1 MFVPRCL
8 TSSQFLTKN
17 VMRSSRFWGL
27 LCLLVWS
34 LFPGMAAAQETAT
47 ISSIELQRIGKQLN
61 VLLYFD
67 SLPIYEIHDN
77 LEQQVLL
84 FKFKNTRLQLPE
96 AREEHLYNDPILEG
110 IRFIEENEEIWAQ
123 FKARSPELT
132 YNIGKNARPGVLRV
146 ELREKI
152 EIETLEPPPV
162 PPNLELKA
170 VRFGNHPPDFSRAT
184 FHFVHSK
191 EPRMFFWQ
199 DKEQKVTT
207 IRFSDTHPAANLEIP
222 EYEDNRIRFSKIETD
237 ANQTFI
243 TIESTTGALEIKDMY
258 LLDPPRWVIDFFG
271 EPRIET
277 LEEEVAATE
286 TKEMTEAEKEK
297 AKEAEKQARK
307 ERNARIRRKKAIKE
321 NYNFAEDAFREG
333 LDENAISLFQ
343 ETYKLGKSGQA
354 EFEDE
359 MHPLSIQ
366 ALFRKADTIYKMLKN
381 SNATNYHAAIDAY
394 RTAIRIANE
403 HNLESDLLPHAHLQI
418 GQSYRNMQFFDD
430 ANQTFDDLQKN
441 FPNTLEAAEANFWR
455 AVGHVDRR
463 DWQGAIHSFREYLRA
478 GASPKHLA
486 AAHYK
491 MSEAYYHL
499 KQFTKAREGFE
510 RARTIDLQYTEND
523 PTLLFHMGETYYESA
538 DLATAREVF
547 NVLLEK
553 YPNADF
559 SKLVALRL
567 GDFLREEGK
576 EEEALE
582 IYQQATTSFK
592 PEIALL
598 GQMRIANIYSQRPY
612 SNDYQ
617 KALEVYDRISNL
629 TTDASLQEEALLRKG
644 LTLTLFGRYQEA
656 IQALEEFTQKY
667 PNNSYVQR
675 GIIQENIDENLKG
688 LLDQY
693 YQQQD
698 YLGLVGVYKDYKSKY
713 LSQFRFDTTLFQV
726 GDAYQKLGLFDD
738 SIDVY
743 KFLTNR
749 ADSPLKGLGLFQEA
763 IALSEKG
770 DLDQAK
776 QTLMR
781 FIIEFPNSLY
791 NADANKQLATVY
803 KQGREY
809 LEAIKVY
816 EQTIRQYTRGK
827 GKDLLRAVV
836 VPELY
841 YELGNLYNELGRYA
855 EAEQAYSAV
864 AENYSHPIVGK
875 IGTDVPF
882 YVAASQFLKADMLFE
897 LKRDA
902 EALEK
907 YQGAMAM
914 YAPNTHADI
923 VEQRHW
929 AQYKIGII
937 YQRTGREQEAL
948 VVFQELM
955 EKEGNP
961 LWKRLATENHNLLT
975 RQLAYKDYLRN

>member
-1 MFVPRCL
+1 
-8 TSSQFLTKN
+8 
-17 VMRSSRFWGL
+17 MRFSRLWEFI
-27 LCLLVWS
+27 LLV
-34 LFPGMAAAQETAT
+34 FIIFAAPLYAQETAT
-47 ISSIELQRIGKQLN
+47 ITSIELQRVGKQLN
-61 VLLYFD
+61 VMLYFD

-77 LEQQVLL
+77 LEQKVLL
-84 FKFKNTRLQLPE
+84 FKFKNTHLNIPNGE
-96 AREEHLYNDPILEG
+96 TEHLYNDPILEG
-110 IRFIEENEEIWAQ
+110 IRFIEEGQEIWAQ
-123 FKARSPELT
+123 FKSRDTSLA
-132 YNIGKNARPGVLRV
+132 YNIGKNTRPGILKV
-146 ELREKI
+146 ELREKL
-152 EIETLEPPPV
+152 EIDPLEPPPI
-162 PPNLELKA
+162 PPNLQLKA
-170 VRFGNHPPDFSRAT
+170 IRFGKHPPDFSRVT
-184 FHFVHSK
+184 FNFVHSK

-199 DKEQKVTT
+199 DKEQKITT
-207 IRFSDTHPAANLEIP
+207 IRFSDTHPVANLEKP
-222 EYEDNRIRFSKIETD
+222 EYEDNRIRFTKMETD

-243 TIESTTGALEIKDMY
+243 TIDSTTGPLEIKEMY

-271 EPRIET
+271 EPKVESPEKT
-277 LEEEVAATE
+277 EEIAEVE
-286 TKEMTEAEKEK
+286 EEMTEKQKER

-321 NYNFAEDAFREG
+321 NYNFAESAFREG
-333 LDENAISLFQ
+333 QDEDAINLFQ
-343 ETYKLGKSGQA
+343 ATYKLANSGRA

-359 MHPLSIQ
+359 MHPLAIQ
-366 ALFRKADTIYKMLKN
+366 ALFRKADILYKMLKS

-403 HNLESDLLPHAHLQI
+403 HNLESDLLPHAYLQI

-430 ANQTFDDLQKN
+430 ANQIFDDLQKN
-441 FPNTLEAAEANFWR
+441 FSNTLEAAEANFWR

-463 DWQGAIHSFREYLRA
+463 DWQGAINSFREYLRA
-478 GASPKHLA
+478 GASPKYLA

-510 RARTIDLQYTEND
+510 RARTIDMQYPEND
-523 PTLLFHMGETYYESA
+523 PALLFHMGEAYYESA

-547 NVLLEK
+547 NTLLQK
-553 YPNADF
+553 YPDADF

-582 IYQQATTSFK
+582 VYKQATTSFK
-592 PEIALL
+592 PEVALL
-598 GQMRIANIYSQRPY
+598 GKMRIANIYSQRPY

-617 KALEVYDRISNL
+617 KALEVYNRIAEL
-629 TTDASLQEEALLRKG
+629 TTESPLKEEALLRKG
-644 LTLTLFGRYQEA
+644 LTLTLFGHYQPA
-656 IQALEEFTQKY
+656 IKALEEFTQKY
-667 PNNSYVQR
+667 PNNQYVQR
-675 GIIQENIDENLKG
+675 AIIQENIDENLKG

-713 LSQFRFDTTLFQV
+713 LSRFRFDTTLFQV

-749 ADSPLKGLGLFQEA
+749 AESPLKGLGLFQEA
-763 IALSEKG
+763 LALSEKG
-770 DLDQAK
+770 DNEQAK
-776 QTLMR
+776 QILMR
-781 FIIEFPNSLY
+781 FIVEYPNSLY
-791 NADANKQLATVY
+791 NADANKQLAAVY

-816 EQTIRQYTRGK
+816 EQTIRQYTEGK
-827 GKDLLRAVV
+827 GKNLLRAEVV
-836 VPELY
+836 SELY

-855 EAEQAYSAV
+855 EAEQAYSKVPEHYA
-864 AENYSHPIVGK
+864 HPIVGK

-882 YVAASQFLKADMLFE
+882 YIAASQFLKADMLFE
-897 LKRDA
+897 LKRDT

-914 YAPNTHADI
+914 YAPNTHPDV

-948 VVFQELM
+948 AIFQKLM